1 MATRT
6 TVVRTEGRIG
16 GQHGGLASHRRK
28 HCLDPDTS
36 IIAAG
41 ASIVYW
47 ANKRSRRTR
56 LVNYLKAKEDKFP
69 DEPFSVT
76 RLMADLGMTETEIFA
91 ASFASRHIAPGV
103 RRDQATGFAVEVL
116 FRYQDDPED
125 RAPDEIVYQ
134 GGLRDLDEH
143 AQFRRK

>member
-1 MATRT
+1 MYPGDNMEEWLR
-6 TVVRTEGRIG
+6 VG
-16 GQHGGLASHRRK
+16 ASIASIV
-28 HCLDPDTS
+28 TS

-41 ASIVYW
+41 ASIVFW

-56 LVNYLKAKEDKFP
+56 LETYLKAKRDESP

-76 RLMADLGMTETEIFA
+76 RLMADLGMTEAEIFA
-91 ASFASRHIAPGV
+91 ASVASRHVARGI

-116 FRYQDDPED
+116 FRYRDDPED

-134 GGLRDLDEH
+134 GGLRDFDED
-143 AQFRRK
+143 AQFRRKVND